1 MIKRLEERLKKIPVL
16 GWITRKSKQIILP
29 GMDGLSLYD
38 LWELYTV
45 GIAKG
50 AFSTRASAISFDFFM
65 AIFPFLLFLLNLI
78 PFIWFIEDFQSKLI
92 VFIDQLLP
100 PQTTGFFNDMFY
112 DIANTPRAG
121 LLSFV
126 FLLSIYLMANGING
140 IFTGFRSSY
149 HTHVFRGFWRQYIVA
164 VGVSLIV
171 ALLLL
176 STVIATV
183 YLTYTIENLRE
194 YGVFRDS
201 VGWVNAARYLVFVI
215 MIYIGVATLYF
226 FGTRE
231 GRKSK
236 FFSVG
241 ALFTTL
247 LIMLT
252 TFLFG
257 VYITNFS
264 SYNELYGSIGALLIL
279 MVYIWINANILLLG
293 FELNAVLT
301 RMREG
306 IKKEE
311 AL

>member
-1 MIKRLEERLKKIPVL
+1 MIKRIEERLKKIPVL
-16 GWITRKSKQIILP
+16 GWLTRKSKGIILP

-78 PFIWFIEDFQSKLI
+78 PFIWFIEDFQLKLI
-92 VFIDQLLP
+92 DFIDRFLP
-100 PQTTGFFNDMFY
+100 PQTAGFFNDIFY

-126 FLLSIYLMANGING
+126 FILSVYLMANGING
-140 IFTGFRSSY
+140 VFTGFKSSY
-149 HTHVFRGFWRQYIVA
+149 HTHIVRGFWRQYIVA
-164 VGVSLIV
+164 TGVSVIV

-176 STVIATV
+176 ITVIATV
-183 YLTYTIENLRE
+183 YLTYMIENLWE
-194 YGVFRDS
+194 FELFQNS
-201 VGWVNAARYLVFVI
+201 AAWVNTARYLVFVV
-215 MIYIGVATLYF
+215 MIYIGVATMYF

-231 GRKSK
+231 GRKSR

-279 MVYIWINANILLLG
+279 MVYIWLNANILLLG
-293 FELNAVLT
+293 FELNAVLN
-301 RMREG
+301 RMRRG
-306 IKKEE
+306 IKN
-311 AL
+311 